1 MQDPNADT
9 EWNDQLRKRG
19 IIPPKVGDDGNLE
32 ITEDAIANL
41 LDERIKKEEDRMNG
55 VKNWEDMTLEEIDEL
70 EDDEDERIIARIRQQ
85 RLVELQ
91 EKQKAAKFGDVR
103 EISAEDYKREVTNA
117 GEEIWVVLHL
127 FKTGIPL
134 CALINQQLNQLSR
147 KYPQI
152 KFLKSISTVCIP
164 NFPDHNLPAIFIYHN
179 GKIHKQMVTELSFG
193 GMNMTVE
200 ELDFRLNRN
209 GVPTEVTKNP
219 RPEVEDVMMSSLKKG
234 AYSKDY
240 DSDDEDDW

>member
-9 EWNDQLRKRG
+9 EWNDVLRKKG
-19 IIPPKVGDDGNLE
+19 IIPPKVGADGNLE
-32 ITEDAIANL
+32 MTEETISQML
-41 LDERIKKEEDRMNG
+41 EERIQKEEDKIAG
-55 VKNWEDMTLEEIDEL
+55 VKNWEDMTLEEIDAL
-70 EDDEDERIIARIRQQ
+70 EDDEDERMLETIRRQ
-85 RLVELQ
+85 RVAEMM

-127 FKTGIPL
+127 YKAGIPL
-134 CALINQQLNQLSR
+134 CALINQQINHLSR

-152 KFLKSISTVCIP
+152 KFLKSISSVCIP
-164 NFPDHNLPAIFIYHN
+164 NFPDQNLPAMFIYHN
-179 GKIHKQMVTELSFG
+179 GKIHKQMVSELSFG

-200 ELDFRLNRN
+200 ELDFRLNRA

-219 RPEVEDVMMSSLKKG
+219 KPEVEDVMMSSLRKG
-234 AYSKDY
+234 AHNQAYNSE
-240 DSDDEDDW
+240 DEDDW